1 MGIFLTIFSFISL
14 FVRSLVGLRRTVVH
28 PFKLEIEQFT
38 SSHPYNPR
46 RHHCHTL
53 RDINERWRSKY
64 LRRHDV
70 LSHIFFCPLRLLFFL
85 GSLVLLNGAEQI
97 NGFCVRARPK
107 KTKLQQT
114 HAKPFNL
121 WTHNYSHNGNIIRG
135 DATSSFPKNF
145 LFKKGKN
152 IFLAL
157 SLPWWGW
164 DWGTGPENERRNTSI
179 RIQFGGGFIFSFGRS
194 WEDFFSFREG
204 DAPFRVRNFL
214 GVCKP

>member
-1 MGIFLTIFSFISL
+1 MAIQIFKETWRPFPYLFLPPPTPFFSRVSCL
-14 FVRSLVGLRRTVVH
+14 AQRSRTNKWFLR
-28 PFKLEIEQFT
+28 
-38 SSHPYNPR
+38 
-46 RHHCHTL
+46 
-53 RDINERWRSKY
+53 ER
-64 LRRHDV
+64 
-70 LSHIFFCPLRLLFFL
+70 
-85 GSLVLLNGAEQI
+85 GG
-97 NGFCVRARPK
+97 PK

-179 RIQFGGGFIFSFGRS
+179 RIQFGGGFIFSFAGHGKI
-194 WEDFFSFREG
+194 FF
-204 DAPFRVRNFL
+204 FL
-214 GVCKP
+214 SGLGWCCL